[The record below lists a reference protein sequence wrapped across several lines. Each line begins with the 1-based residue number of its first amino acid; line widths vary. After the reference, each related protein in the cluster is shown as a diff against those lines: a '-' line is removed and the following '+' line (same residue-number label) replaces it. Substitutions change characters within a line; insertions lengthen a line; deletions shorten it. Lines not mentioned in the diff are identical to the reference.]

1 MEIALFGIN
10 ILLIIFAWHFMLRK
24 TILDHSRDQ
33 LFDLRD
39 ELRNEFVNNGW
50 DLGSQDYKKL
60 RDLINAHLRFTE
72 QVSILRILLVT
83 VEIKRNTELKDFL
96 RIRLEKVFVSNIPAQ
111 QEFIKK
117 FRMKALAVVM
127 SYAVFSSGFLLL
139 AALAI
144 SPIVAVKKLVEM
156 INRRVDMTLDAC
168 LEKFK
173 HLGAYTAV
181 TMSASTAFIA
191 RSIFSPELVES
202 YCFKRN
208 HHSRN

>member
-10 ILLIIFAWHFMLRK
+10 ILLMIFVWHFMLRK

-39 ELRNEFVNNGW
+39 ELRSEFLNNDW

-60 RDLINAHLRFTE
+60 RDLINGHLRFTE
-72 QVSILRILLVT
+72 QASILRISIVT
-83 VEIKRNTELKDFL
+83 AEIKRNSELKDFL
-96 RIRLEKVFVSNIPAQ
+96 RIRLDKVFVSNIPAQ

-117 FRMKALAVVM
+117 FRMKALVVVM

-144 SPIVAVKKLVEM
+144 SPIVAANKFFEM
-156 INRRVDMTLDAC
+156 INRQVDMTLDVC
-168 LEKFK
+168 FEKFK

-202 YCFKRN
+202 YSFKRN
-208 HHSRN
+208 HHLRI